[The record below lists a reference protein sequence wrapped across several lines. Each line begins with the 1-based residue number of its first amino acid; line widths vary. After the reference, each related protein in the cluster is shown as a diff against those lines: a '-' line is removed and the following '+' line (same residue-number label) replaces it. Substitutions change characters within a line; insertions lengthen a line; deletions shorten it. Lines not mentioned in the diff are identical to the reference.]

1 MTSGEGLA
9 PPAIARKNP
18 GAEMETEAD
27 VASGGFLR
35 AAFLPVQASAA
46 E

>member
-1 MTSGEGLA
+1 MKTPQPLLGQ
-9 PPAIARKNP
+9 NP